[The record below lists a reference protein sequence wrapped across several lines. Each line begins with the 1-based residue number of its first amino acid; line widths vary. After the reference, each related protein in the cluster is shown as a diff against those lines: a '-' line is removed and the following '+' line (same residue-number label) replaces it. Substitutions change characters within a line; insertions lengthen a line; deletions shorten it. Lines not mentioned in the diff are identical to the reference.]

1 MASRLVPPAVMPL
14 WSRLWGRRG
23 LREGRDGVRGEI
35 LTYDDGPGVGLI
47 SGDDGQR
54 YSFSRSDLQQLT
66 PVRAGM
72 KVDFVPVDGVAG
84 QVIILAQQP
93 IGAPSTGYIPG
104 VAGSGSSFDWRTLF
118 LDANGRIGQK
128 DYWIGVIIL
137 FVAGLVLGWLPLI
150 GTLVSLVSIYFG
162 VCVSSKRLHDMGR
175 SGWLAAIPYGVTAA
189 AVVLSA
195 TAFLGGIVSTAGY
208 GNDYGLLASMGG
220 IMGLWGLAF
229 LINLAFL
236 IWLGVTAGQ
245 PGDNLYGPPPRP
257 LANF

>member
-1 MASRLVPPAVMPL
+1 M
-14 WSRLWGRRG
+14 
-23 LREGRDGVRGEI
+23 RGEI
-35 LTYDDGPGVGLI
+35 LTYDDGPGAGLI
-47 SGDDGQR
+47 SGDDGLR
-54 YSFSRSDLQQLT
+54 YSFARSDLQQLK
-66 PVRAGM
+66 PVHAGM
-72 KVDFVPVDGVAG
+72 KVDFVPADGVAT
-84 QVIILAQQP
+84 QVIVLAHQP
-93 IGAPSTGYIPG
+93 AGPAASGYTPG

-137 FVAGLVLGWLPLI
+137 FAAGLVLGWVPLI
-150 GTLVSLVSIYFG
+150 GTLVSLASIYFG

-195 TAFLGGIVSTAGY
+195 MAVFGGILGAAAY
-208 GNDYGLLASMGG
+208 GDGFGTLASMGG
-220 IMGLWGLAF
+220 IAGLWGLAF
-229 LINLAFL
+229 LINLGFL

>member
-1 MASRLVPPAVMPL
+1 M
-14 WSRLWGRRG
+14 
-23 LREGRDGVRGEI
+23 RGEI
-35 LTYDDGPGVGLI
+35 LTYDDGTGAGLI

-54 YSFSRSDLQQLT
+54 YSFLRADLQQLT
-66 PVRAGM
+66 PVRPGL
-72 KVDFVPVDGVAG
+72 KVDFVPAEGAAT
-84 QVIILAQQP
+84 QVIIVANQP
-93 IGAPSTGYIPG
+93 TAAPSSAYTPG

-137 FVAGLVLGWLPLI
+137 FAAGVVLGWLPLV
-150 GTLVSLVSIYFG
+150 GTLVSLASIYFG

-195 TAFLGGIVSTAGY
+195 VTFIGGIVSTAGY
-208 GNDYGLLASMGG
+208 GNDYGVLASMGG
-220 IMGLWGLAF
+220 IAGLWGLVI
-229 LINLAFL
+229 LINLAFM

-245 PGDNLYGPPPRP
+245 PDDNLYGPPPRS
-257 LANF
+257 LSNF